1 MGHHDQIIKDPITVE
16 KLEWCLDRVAIAIHK
31 AGADGPVY
39 LPIYERFERELL
51 ALRQQQAA
59 MSSVQARLQRLA
71 LR

>member
-1 MGHHDQIIKDPITVE
+1 MTQPHKAAKKPITVE

-39 LPIYERFERELL
+39 LPIYERLERELL
-51 ALRQQQAA
+51 SLRQQQAA
-59 MSSVQARLQRLA
+59 IASVQKRLKRLG